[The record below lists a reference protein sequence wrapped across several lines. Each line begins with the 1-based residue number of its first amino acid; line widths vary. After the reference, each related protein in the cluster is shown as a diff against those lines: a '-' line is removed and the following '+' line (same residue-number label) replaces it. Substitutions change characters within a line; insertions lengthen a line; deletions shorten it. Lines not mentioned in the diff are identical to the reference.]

1 MVIGVSIVIPCLTS
15 TKVMPFESRPRCLS
29 PRIWCIGLQGVYRFQ
44 TVWSW
49 LSVNSI
55 LRYLNFWNYQFFL
68 SSLSTATHNWP
79 KWFFHWPEPD
89 YNWPVIFRTILS
101 TSNMLHL
108 HLLVSK
114 LLTFS
119 FKFNLQ
125 ALTSTI
131 LAGSS
136 SSRWIYS
143 LPLVRRSFQLWV
155 LWSSYL
161 TPTHCDRPGTMN
173 DAKKRQSTNARW
185 LTLHLLPAL
194 SLFNTC

>member
-1 MVIGVSIVIPCLTS
+1 MAIGVSIVIPCLTS

-29 PRIWCIGLQGVYRFQ
+29 PRIWCTGFQGVYRIQ
-44 TVWSW
+44 TVWSR

-55 LRYLNFWNYQFFL
+55 LRYLNFWNYQ
-68 SSLSTATHNWP
+68 S
-79 KWFFHWPEPD
+79 EPD

-108 HLLVSK
+108 

-125 ALTSTI
+125 ALTNTI

-136 SSRWIYS
+136 SSRWIYATRQTKLSVVSAVVFLLNAHS
-143 LPLVRRSFQLWV
+143 LWQAR
-155 LWSSYL
+155 
-161 TPTHCDRPGTMN
+161 N
-173 DAKKRQSTNARW
+173 DEWRQEKID
-185 LTLHLLPAL
+185 
-194 SLFNTC
+194 